1 MFHLL
6 LLFFISSKIAELAS
20 LAACQCR
27 TKKLSIDDLV
37 EVYKLRAGPV
47 FVRLLR
53 RGAFPTP
60 TKFLKKAPLFSHIPF
75 NPQYN
80 SYSFSSFIPL
90 WVLRVI
96 LIINFFF
103 FFVYKRLM
111 GFTPRGGY
119 GCFAFGVFF
128 FFNILILIF
137 YIVFLWI
144 FFAVNNWLLILYIL
158 VFTFEN
164 LNTIK

>member
-6 LLFFISSKIAELAS
+6 LLFFISAKIAELAS

-60 TKFLKKAPLFSHIPF
+60 TKFLKRPLFSHIYHSILNTIP
-75 NPQYN
+75 
-80 SYSFSSFIPL
+80 YSFSSFTPL

-96 LIINFFF
+96 LIINFYFF
-103 FFVYKRLM
+103 IYKRLM
-111 GFTPRGGY
+111 GFTPLGGY
-119 GCFAFGVFF
+119 GCFAFRVFF

-137 YIVFLWI
+137 YIVFYGY
-144 FFAVNNWLLILYIL
+144 FLL
-158 VFTFEN
+158 
-164 LNTIK
+164 